1 MEYINLSGG
10 NVAQGHDIAQIAC
23 VFCRGGI
30 SDIDAVYDEG
40 LSYHPHCHKLSIS
53 NEIKTYQKKI
63 SLGTIT
69 LAESNRM
76 SELESTLNLVR
87 DSDKR
92 PISNLAQLRKKK
104 IPSVS
109 RFGSSVFFSEERRL
123 KVIEDQQKAN
133 EYSLLV
139 SSMIE
144 EDKMIGDIYN
154 NTTISDGKPT
164 NFQALEIASKTAIF
178 TPPEKAHG

>member
-1 MEYINLSGG
+1 MVDSKM
-10 NVAQGHDIAQIAC
+10 AQGHDITQIAC

-30 SDIDAVYDEG
+30 SDIDAVFDEG

-53 NEIKTYQKKI
+53 NEIKTYQKKV

-76 SELESTLNLVR
+76 ADLESTLNLVR
-87 DSDKR
+87 GSDKR

-104 IPSVS
+104 IPSIS

-123 KVIEDQQKAN
+123 KFLEEQQKADK
-133 EYSLLV
+133 YSLLV
-139 SSMIE
+139 QSMIE
-144 EDKMIGDIYN
+144 EDKLLGDIYN
-154 NTTISDGKPT
+154 NTPVSTGK
-164 NFQALEIASKTAIF
+164 QAKIQVIEIPSKSAIF
-178 TPPEKAHG
+178 TPPEMTNG

>member
-1 MEYINLSGG
+1 M
-10 NVAQGHDIAQIAC
+10 AQGHDIVQIAC

-30 SDIDAVYDEG
+30 SDIDAIYDEG

-53 NEIKTYQKKI
+53 NEIKTYRKKV

-69 LAESNRM
+69 LSESNRM

-123 KVIEDQQKAN
+123 KVIEDQQNAN
-133 EYSLLV
+133 KYSLLV
-139 SSMIE
+139 QSKIV
-144 EDKMIGDIYN
+144 EDKLLGEINN
-154 NTTISDGKPT
+154 NTYISTGKQA
-164 NFQALEIASKTAIF
+164 NIQALDIAQKTAIF
-178 TPPEKAHG
+178 TPPETID